1 MADLTE
7 AITLHHLAYRC
18 CKGLLDP
25 LNVDMVMC
33 ARESM
38 GPMEY
43 AIIAVVGVVLLILI
57 IWFFSTW
64 NRLVSLEENANNAW
78 SNIDVLLNQRY
89 DMIPN
94 LVNIVKGYATHEKDI
109 FDQFAQARN
118 TAAGA
123 LAQGDVKG
131 VAAAEGMLAGLI
143 PRINMVAEQYPD
155 LKANQNFLGLQ
166 NQLVSLENQIADRRE
181 FYNAAST
188 NYNKQIKMIPS
199 NIVAGIKGCTQREL
213 WTVAA
218 HVRENVEI
226 TF

>member
-1 MADLTE
+1 MGGVGMEPAE
-7 AITLHHLAYRC
+7 IAMIAI
-18 CKGLLDP
+18 P
-25 LNVDMVMC
+25 
-33 ARESM
+33 
-38 GPMEY
+38 
-43 AIIAVVGVVLLILI
+43 AVLVLIGV
-57 IWFFSTW
+57 IWFFSIW
-64 NRLVSLEENANNAW
+64 NRLVSLEENADQAW

-94 LVNIVKGYATHEKDI
+94 LVNIVQGYATHEREI

-131 VAAAEGMLAGLI
+131 VAAAEGMLSGLL

-166 NQLVSLENQIADRRE
+166 NQLVSMENSIADRRE

-188 NYNKQIKMIPS
+188 NFNKAIKMIPS
-199 NIVAGIKGCTQREL
+199 NIVAGIKGCTERQL
-213 WTVAA
+213 WTVQA
-218 HVRENVEI
+218 HVRENVQI

>member
-1 MADLTE
+1 
-7 AITLHHLAYRC
+7 
-18 CKGLLDP
+18 
-25 LNVDMVMC
+25 V
-33 ARESM
+33 
-38 GPMEY
+38 
-43 AIIAVVGVVLLILI
+43 

-64 NRLVSLEENANNAW
+64 NRFIKLEENAENAW

-94 LVNIVKGYATHEKDI
+94 LMNIVKGYAQHEREI
-109 FDQFAQARN
+109 FEQFAQARQ

-131 VAAAEGMLAGLI
+131 VAAAEGILSGML

-155 LKANQNFLGLQ
+155 LKANENFLNLQ

-188 NYNKQIKMIPS
+188 NFNKAIQMIPAS
-199 NIVAGIKGCTQREL
+199 LVAGVKGCQRREL
-213 WTVAA
+213 WQVAA
-218 HVRENVEI
+218 HVRENVQI

>member
-1 MADLTE
+1 MVTIGGGRMEPAE
-7 AITLHHLAYRC
+7 FAMIAI
-18 CKGLLDP
+18 P
-25 LNVDMVMC
+25 
-33 ARESM
+33 
-38 GPMEY
+38 
-43 AIIAVVGVVLLILI
+43 AVLVLIGV
-57 IWFFSTW
+57 IWFFSIW
-64 NRLVSLEENANNAW
+64 NRLVSLEENADQAW

-94 LVNIVKGYATHEKDI
+94 LVNIVKGYADHEREI

-131 VAAAEGMLAGLI
+131 VAAAEGMLAGMI

-166 NQLVSLENQIADRRE
+166 NQLVGLENQIADRRE

-188 NYNKQIKMIPS
+188 NFNKAIKMIPS
-199 NIVAGIKGCTQREL
+199 NIVAGIKGCTERQL
-213 WTVAA
+213 WTVSAQ
-218 HVRENVEI
+218 VRENVQI

>member
-1 MADLTE
+1 MTIGGGRMEPAE
-7 AITLHHLAYRC
+7 IAMIAI
-18 CKGLLDP
+18 P
-25 LNVDMVMC
+25 
-33 ARESM
+33 
-38 GPMEY
+38 
-43 AIIAVVGVVLLILI
+43 AVLVLIGV
-57 IWFFSTW
+57 IWFFSIW
-64 NRLVSLEENANNAW
+64 NRLVSLEENADQAW

-94 LVNIVKGYATHEKDI
+94 LVNIVKGYAEHEREI

-131 VAAAEGMLAGLI
+131 VAAAEGMLAGMI

-166 NQLVSLENQIADRRE
+166 NQLVGLENQIADRRE

-188 NYNKQIKMIPS
+188 NFNKAIKMIPS
-199 NIVAGIKGCTQREL
+199 NIVAGIKGCTERQL
-213 WTVAA
+213 WTVSAQ
-218 HVRENVEI
+218 VRENVQI

>member
-1 MADLTE
+1 ME
-7 AITLHHLAYRC
+7 
-18 CKGLLDP
+18 
-25 LNVDMVMC
+25 
-33 ARESM
+33 
-38 GPMEY
+38 PMNI
-43 AIIAVVGVVLLILI
+43 AIIAIGAVFLLILVV
-57 IWFFSTW
+57 WFFGTW
-64 NRLVSLEENANNAW
+64 NRLVNLEENANNAW

-94 LVNIVKGYATHEKDI
+94 LVNIVKGYAEHEAGI

-131 VAAAEGMLAGLI
+131 VAAAEGLLAGML

-155 LKANQNFLGLQ
+155 LKANENFLDLQ
-166 NQLVSLENQIADRRE
+166 RQLVSLENQIADRRE
-181 FYNAAST
+181 LYNASST
-188 NYNKQIKMIPS
+188 NFNKAIKMIPS
-199 NIVAGIKGCTQREL
+199 NIVAGIKGCTNREL

>member
-1 MADLTE
+1 MN
-7 AITLHHLAYRC
+7 I
-18 CKGLLDP
+18 
-25 LNVDMVMC
+25 
-33 ARESM
+33 
-38 GPMEY
+38 
-43 AIIAVVGVVLLILI
+43 AIIAIGAVFLLILVV
-57 IWFFSTW
+57 WFFGTW
-64 NRLVSLEENANNAW
+64 NRLVNLEENANNAW

-94 LVNIVKGYATHEKDI
+94 LVNIVKGYAEHEAGI

-131 VAAAEGMLAGLI
+131 VAAAEGLLAGML

-155 LKANQNFLGLQ
+155 LKANENFLDLQ
-166 NQLVSLENQIADRRE
+166 RQLVSLENQIADRRE
-181 FYNAAST
+181 LYNASST
-188 NYNKQIKMIPS
+188 NFNKAIKMIPS
-199 NIVAGIKGCTQREL
+199 NIVAGIKGCTNREL

>member
-1 MADLTE
+1 MEPAE
-7 AITLHHLAYRC
+7 IAMIAIPA
-18 CKGLLDP
+18 
-25 LNVDMVMC
+25 
-33 ARESM
+33 
-38 GPMEY
+38 
-43 AIIAVVGVVLLILI
+43 VLLFILI
-57 IWFFSTW
+57 IWFFSVW
-64 NRLVSLEENANNAW
+64 NRLVGLEENAKNAW

-94 LVNIVKGYATHEKDI
+94 LVNIVKGYAEHEAGI

-123 LAQGDVKG
+123 LAAGDVKG
-131 VAAAEGMLAGLI
+131 VAAAEGMLSGLL

-155 LKANQNFLGLQ
+155 LKANENFLGLQ
-166 NQLVSLENQIADRRE
+166 NQLVSMENQIADRRE

-188 NYNKQIKMIPS
+188 NFNKAIKMIPS
-199 NIVAGIKGCTQREL
+199 NIVAGVKGCTALEL

>member
-1 MADLTE
+1 MDT
-7 AITLHHLAYRC
+7 TQ
-18 CKGLLDP
+18 
-25 LNVDMVMC
+25 MV
-33 ARESM
+33 
-38 GPMEY
+38 
-43 AIIAVVGVVLLILI
+43 IIGIAAVLLLI
-57 IWFFSTW
+57 VVIWFFSTW
-64 NRLVSLEENANNAW
+64 NRFIKLEENAENAW

-94 LVNIVKGYATHEKDI
+94 LMNIVKGYAQHEREI
-109 FDQFAQARN
+109 FEQFAQARQ

-131 VAAAEGMLAGLI
+131 VAAAEGILSGML

-155 LKANQNFLGLQ
+155 LKANENFNNLQ

-188 NYNKQIKMIPS
+188 NFNKAIQMIPAS
-199 NIVAGIKGCTQREL
+199 LVAGVKGCQRREL
-213 WTVAA
+213 WQVAA
-218 HVRENVEI
+218 HVRENVQI

>member
-1 MADLTE
+1 MDPAQIAMI
-7 AITLHHLAYRC
+7 AI
-18 CKGLLDP
+18 P
-25 LNVDMVMC
+25 
-33 ARESM
+33 
-38 GPMEY
+38 
-43 AIIAVVGVVLLILI
+43 AVLGLILV

-64 NRLVSLEENANNAW
+64 NRLVSLEENADQAW

-94 LVNIVKGYATHEKDI
+94 LVNIVQGYATHEREI

-131 VAAAEGMLAGLI
+131 VAAAEGMLSGLL

-166 NQLVSLENQIADRRE
+166 NQLVSMENSIADRRE

-188 NYNKQIKMIPS
+188 NFNKAIKMIPS
-199 NIVAGIKGCTQREL
+199 NIVAGIKGCSERQL
-213 WTVAA
+213 WTVQA
-218 HVRENVEI
+218 HVRENVQI